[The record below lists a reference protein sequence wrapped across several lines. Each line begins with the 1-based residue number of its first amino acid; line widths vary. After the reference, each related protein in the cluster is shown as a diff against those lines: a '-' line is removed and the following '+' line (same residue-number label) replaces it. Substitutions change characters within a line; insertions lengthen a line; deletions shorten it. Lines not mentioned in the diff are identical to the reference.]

1 MFWVQVSSEYDWQL
15 FSSILWVGL
24 FTFLMVSLAN
34 TIYANVLFLY
44 IYLILMSL
52 SIYIYIYLILFAE
65 QSSPLLSQIPKGHF
79 LPSLN

>member
-1 MFWVQVSSEYDWQL
+1 MFWVQVSLDYDLQL

-44 IYLILMSL
+44 IYLILMS
-52 SIYIYIYLILFAE
+52 ITIYIYLILFAE
-65 QSSPLLSQIPKGHF
+65 QNSPLLSQTREGNF
-79 LPSLN
+79 LTGLN